1 MIIRSIIRK
10 KESGVIDTRSGN
22 FMITFENVTKKY
34 DEDSGLMDV
43 SFHIEKGSFVF
54 LVGPSGAG
62 KSTIIKLILKEVLA
76 DSGSITADGTDVCAL
91 TKKEIPFY
99 RRRLGIVFQDFRLLD
114 NKTVYENVAFA
125 MEITG
130 HSKDEISERVP
141 AVLDLMG
148 IGAYQDRYPGE
159 LSAGE
164 QQRVSIARAVMN
176 RPALLICDE
185 PTGNLDPET
194 AAEIMD
200 LLQMINKTG
209 TTILMVT
216 HAKDIVDRMN
226 KRVISLEKGRIVSD
240 RIGAYDLGAGG
251 NGDGPETPVTGED
264 NNIEAHE
271 PDKGKS
277 PDAAESTDMN
287 DDPDPVSTITAEEE
301 SQDNHIEFDWSG
313 GSK

>member
-1 MIIRSIIRK
+1 
-10 KESGVIDTRSGN
+10 
-22 FMITFENVTKKY
+22 MITFENVTKKY
-34 DEDSGLMDV
+34 DEDSGLRDV
-43 SFHIEKGSFVF
+43 SFHIDKGSFVF

-62 KSTIIKLILKEVLA
+62 KSTIIKLILKEIEA

-91 TKKEIPFY
+91 TKKDIPFY
-99 RRRLGIVFQDFRLLD
+99 RRRLGIVFQDFRLLE

-130 HSKDEISERVP
+130 HSSDEISERVP

-194 AAEIMD
+194 AAEIME
-200 LLQMINKTG
+200 LLQMINKIG

-240 RIGAYDLGAGG
+240 RIGAYDPGRAE
-251 NGDGPETPVTGED
+251 NAAAVTSDADQIKNSTAQDNAQD
-264 NNIEAHE
+264 NN
-271 PDKGKS
+271 
-277 PDAAESTDMN
+277 
-287 DDPDPVSTITAEEE
+287 
-301 SQDNHIEFDWSG
+301 NHIDFDWSG
-313 GSK
+313 GVK